1 MTTPRLPAEFRLVEM
16 DSVDSTNTEAK
27 RLACAGAA
35 DGTIVGAQRQTAGR
49 GRRGRTWTSE
59 PGNLYASFVLRPDC
73 APMQAAQLT
82 FVAALAVRDLLTIY
96 LNNSDSIACKWP
108 NDVLVGGRKISGILL
123 ETSTL
128 GSGVVDWLG
137 LGIGVNLCHHPDIG
151 DRHPA
156 TNLCAEGA
164 GEVDASSALENL
176 AIAFAKRRTEWLQSG
191 FASVRE
197 AWLKHAYGLGRTAH
211 IKLEN
216 ASHSGTFIGIDESGA
231 LRLEA
236 NGGAERQFASGEVTF
251 EGSG

>member
-1 MTTPRLPAEFRLVEM
+1 MTTPRLPAKFRLVEM

-35 DGTIVGAQRQTAGR
+35 DGTIVWAQRQTAGR

-59 PGNLYASFVLRPDC
+59 PGNLYASFVLRPGC

-82 FVAALAVRDLLTIY
+82 FVAALAVRDLLSIY

-123 ETSTL
+123 ETSTS

-137 LGIGVNLCHHPDIG
+137 LGIGVNLRHHPDIG
-151 DRHPA
+151 GRHPA

-164 GEVDASSALENL
+164 GEVAHHRLW
-176 AIAFAKRRTEWLQSG
+176 RTSRLHLRSGARSG
-191 FASVRE
+191 FRA
-197 AWLKHAYGLGRTAH
+197 
-211 IKLEN
+211 
-216 ASHSGTFIGIDESGA
+216 ASHPYARRG
-231 LRLEA
+231 
-236 NGGAERQFASGEVTF
+236 
-251 EGSG
+251 